1 MAGPASIL
9 NWALFAL
16 LWLLITRLLVLNW
29 GRGGA
34 IILPVIVFF
43 SLLLAYDV
51 LIAGIA
57 VVLILLFVPTVAR
70 SPLAAG
76 LNRLLVAVTD
86 PLVEAVRRLSGGRVA
101 GGPAIVVA
109 ALLVVAMRFAL
120 LPVLRQ

>member
-1 MAGPASIL
+1 MAGPAGIL

-16 LWLLITRLLVLNW
+16 LWLLIARLLVLNW

-34 IILPVIVFF
+34 VILPVMVFF
-43 SLLLAYDV
+43 TLLLAYDV

-76 LNRLLVAVTD
+76 LHRLLVAATD
-86 PLVEAVRRLSGGRVA
+86 PVVEAVRRLSGGRVA

-109 ALLVVAMRFAL
+109 ALLVVAVRFAL
-120 LPVLRQ
+120 LPALRQ